1 MVAPTSTLTPPP
13 PPSETTA
20 TADPMSSAF
29 EPDAPPE
36 KPKLEEVG
44 FQHSPYYNI
53 RAVVANLRGRF
64 LQVCQGTDTQNKDA
78 ALEIAKE
85 IKVIMEL
92 SKKMR
97 LDLSA
102 AAGHAAMDAR
112 NTSAG
117 EIPSGEKNQVPS
129 TGQTALFMCGTGE
142 KVLLEPVISQIAA
155 KRASVEIKHE
165 VRPIEM
171 PDYTKQT
178 SQHMQGSYVIGGSP
192 IGWNFIM
199 WSGSKPIYYADATQ
213 ALEHGKVCVLTA
225 ASLRRF
231 APATPPWPDPPLP
244 GDRSAWLSSTAGES
258 AVVSPTPSQQAP
270 TPSPRWGL
278 SSDPAASGGIGIGI
292 SPRPCSRTSRP
303 CALRDCATDTA
314 GILAE
319 MGGYEYATNGYHRAM
334 EDGYEDEYSQ
344 DEYEEEGSGAGEEY
358 DQEDDEPPEGHQE
371 FLEIRERLKDQ
382 IRQKALAAS
391 ASTAGRSSSSYD
403 RKPPSNFG
411 SFFGPS
417 KPVISQRV
425 IEERKS
431 MKELHN
437 TMPVSRDRR
446 PSGKEIPSSSK
457 VQARPNGLHQKQK
470 IVNEAKRKAEAL
482 KDNRDYSFL
491 LSDDADIPSSS
502 VEKPVSRYSLT
513 QKSDRELSAMKSRAP
528 TGQAARVSNGYGLKN
543 KSSTQRYAERKE
555 AGANRERAISP
566 DNGRM
571 HSVVRNGSSQATTS
585 KAAHQKLPSKGPIA
599 NRPPMKGAND
609 QSLRTNHQASKQ
621 SLSQNGRPPSSQSQK
636 IQSASYGQRPHQH
649 MQSQR
654 PQQSLQS
661 CRPQHS
667 PHNPRSQQS
676 QRPQQSL
683 QRQRQQPSSQIDRL
697 QSSEI
702 QRPQSQSYR
711 PQQSQERRPLSSQ
724 GHYSEQR
731 RVQANDRAKPVER
744 QIRHPSKPMPSQPI
758 SSSAMRDVHAKK
770 KKLAKPRFNDGSE
783 DEEDPLAMIRSMF
796 RYDPSKYAGRDE
808 DDSDMEADFATIERE
823 EKRSARIAR
832 QEDEEQLRLIEE
844 EERREQERKRR
855 KMR

>member
-1 MVAPTSTLTPPP
+1 MVAPTTISTPPP

-20 TADPMSSAF
+20 TTDPMSSAS
-29 EPDAPPE
+29 EPDAPPK

-53 RAVVANLRGRF
+53 IAAVANLRGRF
-64 LQVCQGTDTQNKDA
+64 LQVCQGTDTQKKDA
-78 ALEIAKE
+78 ALEILKE

-112 NTSAG
+112 NTPAG

-129 TGQTALFMCGTGE
+129 TGQTALFTCGTGE
-142 KVLLEPVISQIAA
+142 KVPLDPVISRIAA

-171 PDYTKQT
+171 TDYTKQP
-178 SQHMQGSYVIGGSP
+178 SQCMQGSYVIGGSS

-199 WSGSKPIYYADATQ
+199 WPGSKPIYY
-213 ALEHGKVCVLTA
+213 VPTA
-225 ASLRRF
+225 APLSLSPHPRLRRF
-231 APATPPWPDPPLP
+231 APTTPPWPDPPLP
-244 GDRSAWLSSTAGES
+244 GDRSAWFSSPAGEA
-258 AVVSPTPSQQAP
+258 AVVSPTPLQQAP
-270 TPSPRWGL
+270 PPPCRRL
-278 SSDPAASGGIGIGI
+278 SSDPAASGGISPGGS

-303 CALRDCATDTA
+303 CALRDCGTGTA
-314 GILAE
+314 GILVE

-358 DQEDDEPPEGHQE
+358 AQEDDEPPEGHQE

-382 IRQKALAAS
+382 IRRKALAAS

-431 MKELHN
+431 MKELQN
-437 TMPVSRDRR
+437 TMPMSIDRR

-502 VEKPVSRYSLT
+502 VEKPVGRYLLT
-513 QKSDRELSAMKSRAP
+513 QKSDRELLAMKSRAS

-543 KSSTQRYAERKE
+543 TSSTQRYAERKE
-555 AGANRERAISP
+555 AGANRERAVSL

-585 KAAHQKLPSKGPIA
+585 KAANQKLPSKGPIA

-621 SLSQNGRPPSSQSQK
+621 SLSHNGRPPSSQSQK
-636 IQSASYGQRPHQH
+636 IQSTSYGQRPHQP

-661 CRPQHS
+661 QRPQQS

-683 QRQRQQPSSQIDRL
+683 QRQRPQPSSHIDRS
-697 QSSEI
+697 QSSER

-711 PQQSQERRPLSSQ
+711 PQQSQGRRPLSSQ

-731 RVQANDRAKPVER
+731 RVQANDREKPVER
-744 QIRHPSKPMPSQPI
+744 RIRHPSKPMPSQPI
-758 SSSAMRDVHAKK
+758 SSNAMRDVHAKK